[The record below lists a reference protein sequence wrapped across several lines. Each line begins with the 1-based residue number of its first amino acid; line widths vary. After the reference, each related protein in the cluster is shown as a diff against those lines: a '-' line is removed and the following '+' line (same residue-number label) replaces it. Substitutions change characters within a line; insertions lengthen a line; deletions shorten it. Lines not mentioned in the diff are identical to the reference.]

1 MSLVESSRATLL
13 HNLAQQTSFQSDCA
27 VEGVDSPEGDH
38 QNPAWVRRCVASYI
52 SKGDEGTDREAV
64 SKAFAVCRAQY
75 NDMEDPGPKNAAA
88 FKGKKGKKRMGQY
101 EKILAKA
108 RMKPG

>member
-1 MSLVESSRATLL
+1 MDLYRSSLQSKLRQHVESASAKAV
-13 HNLAQQTSFQSDCA
+13 AQEVVLEA
-27 VEGVDSPEGDH
+27 ER

-52 SKGDEGTDREAV
+52 SDGDEGTDREAV

-75 NDMEDPGPKNAAA
+75 NEMEDPGPKNAAA